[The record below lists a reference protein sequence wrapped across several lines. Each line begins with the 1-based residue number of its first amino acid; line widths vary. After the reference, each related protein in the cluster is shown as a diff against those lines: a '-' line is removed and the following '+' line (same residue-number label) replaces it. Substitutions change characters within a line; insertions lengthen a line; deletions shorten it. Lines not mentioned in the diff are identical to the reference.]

1 MASLIEKDFNEII
14 YDEYIDKIISIF
26 KLSVKESSIIFNMKI
41 NDSES
46 IIKLSIVNQDGKREE
61 FTDTNFKCDDNFY
74 KNFLDLLVEK
84 FVMNVCVVSKDI
96 VNLDGDSFLT
106 FRLITEN
113 NDLFIIDGLSDD
125 NANHLISI
133 CCRENID

>member
-46 IIKLSIVNQDGKREE
+46 IIKLSIVNQDGNREE
-61 FTDTNFKCDDNFY
+61 FTDTNFKCDDKFY

-84 FVMNVCVVSKDI
+84 FVKNICVVSKDI

-106 FRLITEN
+106 LRLITEN

>member
-84 FVMNVCVVSKDI
+84 FVKNVCVVSKDI

-113 NDLFIIDGLSDD
+113 NDLFIIGGLSDD

>member
-84 FVMNVCVVSKDI
+84 FVKNVCVVSKDI

-113 NDLFIIDGLSDD
+113 NDLFIIDGLGNDYAD
-125 NANHLISI
+125 HLISI
-133 CCRENID
+133 SHRENID